1 MKILQLTGEPILSG
15 GQESF
20 IINVVKNM
28 NMDGINIDIL
38 TPYYCKNNFYKGI
51 IEALS
56 GNVYSLNCKFN
67 PGSLRW
73 NIVYPLYTFLKGNHY
88 DVIHIHSGSTTVLA
102 LASLIAKL
110 SGIKKIIVHSHCTGR
125 VKDMKYYLLKLLT
138 FPFLRY
144 IPNYYCACSEEA
156 GIWKFP
162 KSIVYKR
169 LKIINN
175 GIDLNLF
182 KPQIDVRN
190 SLKRKLNIADQ
201 TLVVGHVGRFT
212 IEKNHEFIIKVFS
225 KLCSIVNDSKL
236 LLVGDGELLQNM
248 RNLVKD
254 LNIED
259 KVIFTGNVS
268 DVYNYMQVM
277 DVFLFPSFWEGLG
290 LVAIEAQGVGIP
302 IIASKN
308 VPSEMKLTDDVTF
321 LDLNINIWV
330 EQILKFSKL
339 KRKCNAKYIQNA
351 GYAITLTS
359 QELRNIYMS

>member
-1 MKILQLTGEPILSG
+1 MKILQLTGEPILNG

-28 NMDGINIDIL
+28 NMEGIDIDIL
-38 TPYYCKNNFYKGI
+38 TPYYCDNNFYKEI
-51 IEALS
+51 IEAQS

-67 PGSLRW
+67 PGSFRW
-73 NIVYPLYTFLKGNHY
+73 NIVYPLYTFLRINHY

-125 VKDMKYYLLKLLT
+125 VKDMKYYLLKLST

-144 IPNYYCACSEEA
+144 IPNYYCACSKEA
-156 GIWKFP
+156 GLWKFP
-162 KSIVYKR
+162 KFIVNKR
-169 LKIINN
+169 LKIIKN

-182 KPQIDVRN
+182 KPELDVRN
-190 SLKRKLNIADQ
+190 SMRLKLNISDH

-212 IEKNHEFIIKVFS
+212 IEKNHKFIIKVFS

-290 LVAIEAQGVGIP
+290 MVAIEAQGVGIP
-302 IIASKN
+302 VIASKN
-308 VPSEMKLTDDVTF
+308 VPREMKLTDEVTF
-321 LDLNINIWV
+321 LDSNIDVWIK
-330 EQILKFSKL
+330 QILKFSKL
-339 KRKCNAKYIQNA
+339 KRKYNAKYIQNA